1 MYNLTFLVTLP
12 LFLISA
18 GILVYSMVRLAR
30 NGPGARNT
38 MSLGFSVWLLGIIVG
53 AIVFGF
59 F

>member
-12 LFLISA
+12 LFLISV
-18 GILVYSMVRLAR
+18 GILSYAMVRLAR
-30 NGPGARNT
+30 NNPGAHNT
-38 MSLGFSVWLLGIIVG
+38 MSLGLGVWLIGIIVG